1 MFILIV
7 LIAKWTQLPGRLTQI
22 DGGLIKTV
30 YGTDLNQNVYKVK
43 SKLYPI
49 PDIQLSHVSVGQGGI
64 WGVNAQDDI
73 LFSHPKMGWQTVP
86 GKLIQVDSGP
96 AGVVYG
102 VNKAHRIY
110 YRDGILPGKTIVDT
124 NPSSQISRT

>member
-7 LIAKWTQLPGRLTQI
+7 LIAKWIQLPGRLAQV
-22 DGGLIKTV
+22 DGGLLKTV
-30 YGTDLNQNVYKVK
+30 YGTDSSQNVYKVK
-43 SKLYPI
+43 SKLYAI
-49 PDIQLSHVSVGQGGI
+49 PDIQLTHVSVGQGGI
-64 WGVNAQDDI
+64 WGVNAEDDI
-73 LFSHPKMGWQTVP
+73 LFSHPKMGWQGVP

-110 YRDGILPGKTIVDT
+110 YRDGILPGKTIV
-124 NPSSQISRT
+124 NQNSQIQ